1 MDVFKS
7 ILVLLVL
14 SSSVQAQSPAAVW
27 AWSQTP
33 TEVQQPSPVWKV
45 EFDGFKYDVTGVSNI
60 DEAIEAAKQKHRAKQ
75 PATTSA
81 PKSADIRDFRG
92 VVLTVGPDNNTGT
105 VTASTRGAPV
115 PIVAVYHNGQ
125 AATHWAP
132 VEVRQ
137 LPTTQRVTPA
147 EQFTRTVPSSTTM
160 NATGKP
166 VCVT

>member
-1 MDVFKS
+1 MRYA
-7 ILVLLVL
+7 ILMVLIL

-27 AWSQTP
+27 AWSGGEQPKSPATMRVEHGGWVYEVANAP
-33 TEVQQPSPVWKV
+33 TV
-45 EFDGFKYDVTGVSNI
+45 
-60 DEAIEAAKQKHRAKQ
+60 EAAVATAKQ
-75 PATTSA
+75 RHREAGREP
-81 PKSADIRDFRG
+81 DIRDFRG
-92 VVLTVGPDNNTGT
+92 VVLAVGPDGSTGM

-125 AATHWAP
+125 NATHWAP

-147 EQFTRTVPSSTTM
+147 EQFTRTAPSSTTT
-160 NATGKP
+160 NATWKA